1 VLPPFNQF
9 LVSSSYFDDWSH
21 LDISFSF
28 DWVMGWWLLV
38 LLFPFDFNMVLSS
51 CVPYGIFIEISSG
64 GARPPAVFGPALY
77 FSTQQLAR
85 ARWRWSGIGDET
97 ERGISAGER
106 VGWVWLRQLALA

>member
-1 VLPPFNQF
+1 MVSGRRPFRVVLPLFYQF

-21 LDISFSF
+21 LDIS
-28 DWVMGWWLLV
+28 LLV

-85 ARWRWSGIGDET
+85 ARQRWSGGET
-97 ERGISAGER
+97 
-106 VGWVWLRQLALA
+106 